1 VSTFVSTTSDLSAA
15 ARARVAR
22 LRFFGELTEGDA
34 KAQGCQLIA
43 TAHGAETAP
52 EHINL
57 WVMVD
62 ANGTVQD
69 VRYKTAAGGELLAA
83 YDAMAELC
91 VGRRLG
97 DIATITPRQVEEFL
111 RQGTPEPSLH
121 LGADAD
127 VPFYVLTK
135 AVERGTSKPAPAAT
149 PAVGGDAA
157 ALPWSDIGLFEKVR
171 RIESILD
178 QHVRA
183 ALASDGGGID
193 LVDLKGDELYVQ
205 YQGACGSCSSSIG
218 GTLQFIQ
225 DSLNNHLGTSLQVKV
240 SGMEMPELV

>member
-1 VSTFVSTTSDLSAA
+1 VSTFATTASDLSAA
-15 ARARVAR
+15 ARTRLGR
-22 LRFFGELTEGDA
+22 LRYFGELTEGDA

-43 TAHGAETAP
+43 TAHGAEAAP

-62 ANGTVQD
+62 GNGVVLD
-69 VRYKTAAGGELLAA
+69 LRYKTAAGGELLAA

-91 VGRRLG
+91 VGRQLA
-97 DIATITPRQVEEFL
+97 DIAAITPRQVEEFL

-127 VPFYVLTK
+127 VPFYVLSK
-135 AVERGTSKPAPAAT
+135 AVERGTTKPAPAAA
-149 PAVGGDAA
+149 PAVGGEAA
-157 ALPWSDIGLFEKVR
+157 ALPWGDIGLFEKVR
-171 RIESILD
+171 RIEGVLD

-225 DSLNNHLGTSLQVKV
+225 DSLNNHLGTNLQVKV
-240 SGMEMPELV
+240 SGMEMPEII